1 MRETQDKLVASFVD
15 IGSILLAYQIGMSQ
29 LGMWAGLCYGM
40 FDAWIVIW
48 QKDRIAGAIHR
59 TGITL
64 RTLGPFR
71 RRDILPWASD

>member
-15 IGSILLAYQIGMSQ
+15 LGSILLAYQIGMSQ
-29 LGMWAGLCYGM
+29 LGIWAGLGYGM

-48 QKDRIAGAIHR
+48 QRDRIASAIHH
-59 TGITL
+59 TGNTL
-64 RTLGPFR
+64 RNFGPFR